1 MDDYTFDAGT
11 PADALSNL
19 SEPNL
24 IKTPD
29 AEETAEE
36 KEANYE
42 KLDKILES
50 GVPVTHNM
58 PNLLST
64 PVIFGDLSAEPKVQ
78 QTAADKP
85 AWMRAMEWVS
95 DGAADIYRNLFNEN
109 AQTLRNANRWA
120 PALGVSAQYLVDHP
134 DEMER
139 AKKAYNDQA
148 TWGFMQGQYYSGDAL
163 DGMYPELIALRKS
176 DTVGTAQALENF
188 SDLRDTRFILQAAG
202 DFASYTGQLFSDAF
216 QSGTDMVR
224 LYDAQMKAVESG
236 DIEENRPSIE
246 ALANKLKEEEKN
258 EPDTFAG
265 KVVYEAIKQLT
276 IYGTQGIRALQ
287 YVPKSMAIAMTAAA
301 PAALAAGSASLG
313 TGAVAVETAAGL
325 TGAAWGLRT
334 GLFKEIA
341 KQSMA
346 DRYWE
351 LAQRKDANGKPL
363 YSRGQMLADS
373 TIVGGINGAVELGLL
388 EFGYAPIKA
397 AWGDKAAKSILKNA
411 AAQRQIV
418 DEGKLALA
426 RIAALGATKQYA
438 RSVGSELVEEGV
450 QQTVSDVADNM
461 EYALHGK
468 QGKYHTAKDVLN
480 DAVDAMVQAV
490 PAAIGMGGMGAAAHG
505 VGHYKAMSALA
516 SVKVQDW
523 RENYQRQVEQAA
535 LEALVQQKEK
545 NNLAKE
551 NPEVYGKVIQAQAE
565 KNDMG
570 TIYVD
575 AQELSRT
582 EEGVAVLN
590 DAVER
595 GMVTPEQVE
604 QSVKN
609 GTDMEIPTGIF
620 AQMSDSNFD
629 TKTMMDASTMNKG
642 GIHRAALRQ
651 RAERMEAL
659 RKELSN
665 IANDTSDAVSEEI
678 MRDHFADADEE
689 TQQLARDV
697 VYRNPYDLESAY
709 REALKDVR
717 GQLED
722 ILGFDAYWNYQPQG
736 VAKVVVDQGTH
747 SNVQTGRGLRMSN
760 NDKWWS
766 DMYRDL
772 GRKATKEEMLYI
784 AYEDQKNEVQHYA
797 SPEEAAQWE
806 KETGDLLHQYEKLRD
821 MEQTFQQLTQED
833 YAIRKSFK
841 TKEGAAVYKETA
853 QTLAANGQA
862 QAAKENAYIYAR
874 MAERWAD
881 IRHEYG
887 DTAYTAQDFAAAH
900 PIRFGGKAKN
910 GQFGKPITNMSINL
924 DAPTPVITIEE
935 KYAGMDWRDL
945 RRKLPGTVED
955 DIVSKKNDKGE
966 YIPYVNEA
974 TGNKIIVTKK
984 SLNHFKTD
992 HTSNHEATKE
1002 RENTL
1007 HYEMIA
1013 AIPAILKQGIWI
1025 EEHQDYH
1032 GKVLGIVRIIA
1043 PVKIRNHTYAVK
1055 ITVKKQ
1061 NVLYKIESGE
1071 YTKFNAYDIETKKEP
1086 VIGSTSTDSHSK
1098 EVTPPQP
1105 IPITSSI
1112 LSIRNFLKNVNDNLG
1127 KPYINPDGTPNYG
1140 IYFGDNKTGG
1150 VMYITPKKKQY
1161 EQRNNQAYQQGK
1173 LRAAYDTHTGAIHL
1187 FDAADQSSFIHE
1199 TAHMWLSEMEDMA
1212 GKEGAPQ
1219 QLVSDLQTIRDW
1231 AGYAPEKLADYKGT
1245 NLEKEFAGHAAAI
1258 EKARQSG
1265 DAVAIKAAEERWMQ
1279 ERFARGFERYMAEGK
1294 APTKELTGVF
1304 RRFKKWLIGIYQ
1316 DLKNLGKEPP
1326 DDVKRVMDRMLAS
1339 DQDIELWAKTRE
1351 LNAWDRKGFSGD
1363 LKGPEGEMIRKWN
1376 EEIKERSKEQL
1387 IKEFIAE
1394 EQEDWETSRKESLEK
1409 ERLDY
1414 EKQLCDENEIYRIEN
1429 LYNHMPEGRQAI
1441 LEQNGF
1447 KDEAEFRQALQE
1459 AGGSLEE
1466 RSAAYM
1472 AEREQLY
1479 AEMMPTYEDICKAA
1493 DERLASTNG
1502 QARLNDLEANA
1513 MRRKLNGY
1521 VAECIRAMQEVG
1533 QLKGNENEVRTQLRQ
1548 LLGIDTPEDKE
1559 KAAKGRIDSII
1570 LSRNE
1575 EIRNLKE
1582 SLAKEKEKGKASQKD
1597 SKEQIKEL
1605 KQALQEVIK
1614 GLNQARDM
1622 SSTSYVKMLEL
1633 SRRELEGMKVS
1644 EATTWR
1650 HFEIKAKAASHRADQ
1665 HMSAGNFEQAMLEKG
1680 NAQKF
1685 YCMARAAKDNEEYVR
1700 KAMEG
1705 QKGTLDNQGNER
1717 YGIKGILN
1725 RISRAKD
1732 PVRMGMHSRYFLQH
1746 LAYNLGITE
1755 RDGRPPTA
1763 DGKIIGLDWQYIYR
1777 DLSPDYCLAENSEGA
1792 IDKPNEN
1799 SIVAPWIRNIVDG
1812 KERMNYQDLSLAQF
1826 RDIDQAINAL
1836 YKSGRRDY
1844 EATTI
1849 LDENGKQIGLPDA
1862 IQELAQSMQQNPEW
1876 NPQQIKNDQNK
1887 KGRLKDKMSDAV
1899 LALTKIEVILDDMG
1913 QKWKQFIWNPI
1924 DRADRKEIA
1933 MQQEAV
1939 RQFAKICHMYT
1950 PQEWQHMRTDK
1961 SWTVGRTTN
1970 FTHEQILA
1978 MALNWGNKEGR
1989 QRIMDYYHVNEADME
2004 DLFTRALTTKDLDF
2018 LEAVWDSLRQYWPE
2032 RNAVQ
2037 ERLYGV
2043 GLGQVRAMP
2052 FTINGRKVS
2061 GGYYPIRYDPQLSV
2075 NAKEHEMDD
2084 IVKTQLSGS
2093 STMAIGMG
2101 STKSRS
2107 KKVTG
2112 MGLDLSLDVWP
2123 AAINEA
2129 IHHICMREAVTDVY
2143 KIIAHPDIQ
2152 KIIQENYGMH
2162 TYDAIKQWTKDCWKT
2177 DVQKM
2182 TSMGRMLERL
2192 RRKTSYAVMAYRT
2205 STALLNALNI
2215 FPMMNRIGA
2224 INTIR
2229 ALSEFGLGFYKGT
2242 KTYQQN
2248 RQFVMQNSPMMADR
2262 MNNIDRDMQQGMN
2275 FQAEPGSSMTSV
2287 RFKQMRDR
2295 VGRYGYW
2302 FITETDLMCSM
2313 ALWKYTYSQTL
2324 KEQVSSGKTDPGVI
2338 TDQAVL
2344 AADKAVRDV
2353 FGSGRVK
2360 DQPDMMRRND
2370 WISQLAPFY
2379 SYSNTV
2385 LNSLINAGY
2394 QWKKGNKLALFNA
2407 MLFWVVLP
2415 TVFETAYRE
2424 AVAGDDDPDKILK
2437 KMGIKLVANTAQGI
2451 PVVRDTLEDSLYAIM
2466 GLPTFENSNVL
2477 GVSLFEEIGKTVQA
2491 VMSPNKDWTDVG
2503 RGVSRIA
2510 NRYYGFSDTLTDAFW
2525 TLMRFSLVDTDKSVG
2540 TLLNSVIFDRRY
2552 KTLKERQRAEHKK
2565 ETEKRK
2571 GDKQ

>member
-1 MDDYTFDAGT
+1 MD
-11 PADALSNL
+11 
-19 SEPNL
+19 
-24 IKTPD
+24 
-29 AEETAEE
+29 
-36 KEANYE
+36 E
-42 KLDKILES
+42 KLDP
-50 GVPVTHNM
+50 GVQ
-58 PNLLST
+58 S
-64 PVIFGDLSAEPKVQ
+64 VIDDVNNGKMTTKYQSEG
-78 QTAADKP
+78 KP
-85 AWMRAMEWVS
+85 ALLFDTNTIYSDEKGEQWRKENDYGGTLWERASSQAMDV
-95 DGAADIYRNLFNEN
+95 YRNLFSDD
-109 AQTLRNANRWA
+109 AVQMR
-120 PALGVSAQYLVDHP
+120 D
-134 DEMER
+134 
-139 AKKAYNDQA
+139 AKKLGEELGISSQFLMDNQ
-148 TWGFMQGQYYSGDAL
+148 DAL
-163 DGMYPELIALRKS
+163 EEARKIHSEAIQWSFLSGQPFSAENIDSMYPEIKTMRAADPVGASIALKNYT
-176 DTVGTAQALENF
+176 DVK
-188 SDLRDTRFILQAAG
+188 DTRNLFKPIT
-202 DFASYTGQLFSDAF
+202 DFVSDTGQLFSDAAAN
-216 QSGTDMVR
+216 GADMVR

-236 DIEENRPSIE
+236 DIEGNRPSIE

-301 PAALAAGSASLG
+301 PAALATGAASFG

-351 LAQRKDANGKPL
+351 LAQRKDANGNAL

-468 QGKYHTAKDVLN
+468 QGKYHTANDVLN

-490 PAAIGMGGMGAAAHG
+490 PAAIGMGGMGAAVHG
-505 VGHYKAMSALA
+505 VGHYKSMSALA
-516 SVKVQDW
+516 SIKVQDW
-523 RENYQRQVEQAA
+523 RESYQRQVEQAA
-535 LEALVQQKEK
+535 LEALAQQKEK

-551 NPEVYGKVIQAQAE
+551 NPEVYGKVIQAQAD

-609 GTDMEIPTGIF
+609 GTDMEIPTGVF
-620 AQMSDSNFD
+620 AQMSDSTFD

-651 RAERMEAL
+651 RAERMEVL

-697 VYRNPYDLESAY
+697 VYRNPYDLENAY
-709 REALKDVR
+709 KEALKDVR
-717 GQLED
+717 SQLED

-772 GRKATKEEMLYI
+772 GRKATKDEMLYI

-806 KETGDLLHQYEKLRD
+806 KETGDLLHQYEKLRG
-821 MEQTFQQLTQED
+821 MEQTFQQLAQED

-853 QTLAANGQA
+853 QTLAAHGQA

-910 GQFGKPITNMSINL
+910 GQFGQPMRDENKVFVRDENDNIDWGYITKSVTFPNGKVMPAAPIRMQIGFQYGVDISGAGYAHLKSRHEKQIESQYGNIENEIKYLLNHGEYLTYRKARNGADRIIIAMQDDSGEKGIQIILDYDNDNHYYSIISVMPRSKRQLRKIKKEALLLNKGETL
-924 DAPTPVITIEE
+924 LIATGSEPVYTSRTAKAGSSDDSFLRSSNASFTYSLAEAKE
-935 KYAGMDWRDL
+935 KYKDFVYHD
-945 RRKLPGTVED
+945 
-955 DIVSKKNDKGE
+955 
-966 YIPYVNEA
+966 
-974 TGNKIIVTKK
+974 
-984 SLNHFKTD
+984 
-992 HTSNHEATKE
+992 
-1002 RENTL
+1002 EN
-1007 HYEMIA
+1007 
-1013 AIPAILKQGIWI
+1013 G
-1025 EEHQDYH
+1025 
-1032 GKVLGIVRIIA
+1032 R
-1043 PVKIRNHTYAVK
+1043 
-1055 ITVKKQ
+1055 
-1061 NVLYKIESGE
+1061 
-1071 YTKFNAYDIETKKEP
+1071 
-1086 VIGSTSTDSHSK
+1086 
-1098 EVTPPQP
+1098 
-1105 IPITSSI
+1105 
-1112 LSIRNFLKNVNDNLG
+1112 
-1127 KPYINPDGTPNYG
+1127 
-1140 IYFGDNKTGG
+1140 
-1150 VMYITPKKKQY
+1150 QY
-1161 EQRNNQAYQQGK
+1161 NQKYQQGK
-1173 LRAAYDTHTGAIHL
+1173 MQAAYDTHTGAIHL

-1199 TAHMWLSEMEDMA
+1199 TAHMWLSEMENMA

-1231 AGYAPEKLADYKGT
+1231 AEYTPEKLSDYKGT
-1245 NLEKEFAGHAAAI
+1245 KLEKEFAGHAAAI
-1258 EKARQSG
+1258 EKARQSD

-1326 DDVKRVMDRMLAS
+1326 EDVKRVMDRMLAS

-1447 KDEAEFRQALQE
+1447 KDEAEFRQALQK

-1521 VAECIRAMQEVG
+1521 IAECIRAMQELG
-1533 QLKGNENEVRTQLRQ
+1533 QLKGNENEVKTQLRQ

-1725 RISRAKD
+1725 RISRTKD

-1777 DLSPDYCLAENSEGA
+1777 DLSPDYCLAENSEGG

-1887 KGRLKDKMSDAV
+1887 RGRLKDKMSDAV

-1961 SWTVGRTTN
+1961 SWAVGRTTN

-2043 GLGQVRAMP
+2043 GLGQVRAMS

-2162 TYDAIKQWTKDCWKT
+2162 TYDALKQWTKDCWKT

-2248 RQFVMQNSPMMADR
+2248 RQFVMENSPMMADR

-2313 ALWKYTYSQTL
+2313 ALWKYTYGQTL
-2324 KEQVSSGKTDPGVI
+2324 KEQVSGGKTDPGVI

-2360 DQPDMMRRND
+2360 DQPAMMRRND

-2424 AVAGDDDPDKILK
+2424 AVAGNDDPDKILK
-2437 KMGIKLVANTAQGI
+2437 KMGIKLVANTVQGV

-2477 GVSLFEEIGKTVQA
+2477 GVSLFEEMGKTVQA

-2525 TLMRFSLVDTDKSVG
+2525 TLMRFSLVDTDRSVG

-2552 KTLKERQRAEHKK
+2552 KTLKERQRAEHNK

>member
-1 MDDYTFDAGT
+1 MDDYTFDAGN

-50 GVPVTHNM
+50 GVPVTHDI

-64 PVIFGDLSAEPKVQ
+64 PVIFGDLSTEPKTQ
-78 QTAADKP
+78 QPAADKP
-85 AWMRAMEWVS
+85 AWLRAMEWVS

-139 AKKAYNDQA
+139 AKQAYNKQA

-188 SDLRDTRFILQAAG
+188 SDLRDTRFIFQAAG

-236 DIEENRPSIE
+236 DIESNRPSIE

-373 TIVGGINGAVELGLL
+373 TIVGGINGSVELGLL

-490 PAAIGMGGMGAAAHG
+490 PAAIGMGGMGAAVHG
-505 VGHYKAMSALA
+505 VGHYKSMSALA
-516 SVKVQDW
+516 SIKVQDW
-523 RENYQRQVEQAA
+523 RESYQRQVEQAA
-535 LEALVQQKEK
+535 LEALAQQKEK

-551 NPEVYGKVIQAQAE
+551 NPEVYGKVIQAQAN

-609 GTDMEIPTGIF
+609 GTDMEIPTGVF
-620 AQMSDSNFD
+620 AQMSDSTFD

-651 RAERMEAL
+651 RAERMETL

-697 VYRNPYDLESAY
+697 VYRNPYDLENAY
-709 REALKDVR
+709 KEALKDVR

-772 GRKATKEEMLYI
+772 GRKANKDEMLYI

-821 MEQTFQQLTQED
+821 MEQTFQQLAQED

-887 DTAYTAQDFAAAH
+887 DTAYTAQDFAKAH
-900 PIRFGGKAKN
+900 PIVMNQQA
-910 GQFGKPITNMSINL
+910 GQFGQAMFNVRKSGTNTFEEFIKKINDRRQKGKPANKLMFTGNSGVIYAEAQVVHATTPHHGHVLSAEQLDDIDAHIGTVQNAAISNKKDTAVFSGIPVLTHVKGKLGDYYVVLEIDDKGTIWFKTGFPGKAESIENIIKTKIAEHSARIL
-924 DAPTPVITIEE
+924 SHNAQGPSSQNKTAISLLSIQKELSNVNE
-935 KYAGMDWRDL
+935 KYKQAGHD
-945 RRKLPGTVED
+945 
-955 DIVSKKNDKGE
+955 NQ
-966 YIPYVNEA
+966 
-974 TGNKIIVTKK
+974 
-984 SLNHFKTD
+984 
-992 HTSNHEATKE
+992 
-1002 RENTL
+1002 
-1007 HYEMIA
+1007 HYR
-1013 AIPAILKQGIWI
+1013 QG
-1025 EEHQDYH
+1025 Q
-1032 GKVLGIVRIIA
+1032 
-1043 PVKIRNHTYAVK
+1043 
-1055 ITVKKQ
+1055 
-1061 NVLYKIESGE
+1061 
-1071 YTKFNAYDIETKKEP
+1071 
-1086 VIGSTSTDSHSK
+1086 
-1098 EVTPPQP
+1098 
-1105 IPITSSI
+1105 
-1112 LSIRNFLKNVNDNLG
+1112 
-1127 KPYINPDGTPNYG
+1127 
-1140 IYFGDNKTGG
+1140 
-1150 VMYITPKKKQY
+1150 
-1161 EQRNNQAYQQGK
+1161 

-1199 TAHMWLSEMEDMA
+1199 TAHMWLSEMENMA
-1212 GKEGAPQ
+1212 GKESAPQ

-1245 NLEKEFAGHAAAI
+1245 KLEKEFAGHAAAI

-1265 DAVAIKAAEERWMQ
+1265 DAVAVKAAEERWMQ

-1351 LNAWDRKGFSGD
+1351 LNAWNRKGFSGD

-1376 EEIKERSKEQL
+1376 EEIKERIKEQL

-1409 ERLDY
+1409 EQLDY

-1447 KDEAEFRQALQE
+1447 KDEADFRQALQE

-1521 VAECIRAMQEVG
+1521 VAECIRAMQELG
-1533 QLKGNENEVRTQLRQ
+1533 QLKGNENEVRMQLRQ

-1582 SLAKEKEKGKASQKD
+1582 SLAKEKEKEKASQKD

-1605 KQALQEVIK
+1605 KQALQEVIQ

-1913 QKWKQFIWNPI
+1913 KKWKQFIWNPI

-1961 SWTVGRTTN
+1961 SWAVGRTTN

-2018 LEAVWDSLRQYWPE
+2018 LEAVWNSLRQYWPE

-2043 GLGQVRAMP
+2043 GLGQVRAMS

-2075 NAKEHEMDD
+2075 NAREHEMDD

-2162 TYDAIKQWTKDCWKT
+2162 TYDALKQWTKDCWKT

-2248 RQFVMQNSPMMADR
+2248 RQFVMENSPMMADR

-2275 FQAEPGSSMTSV
+2275 FEAEPGSSMTSV

-2313 ALWKYTYSQTL
+2313 ALWKYTYGQTL
-2324 KEQVSSGKTDPGVI
+2324 KEQVSGGKTDPGVI

-2360 DQPDMMRRND
+2360 DQPAMMRRND

-2385 LNSLINAGY
+2385 LNSLISAGY

-2424 AVAGDDDPDKILK
+2424 AVAGNDDPDKILK
-2437 KMGIKLVANTAQGI
+2437 KMGIKLVANTVQGV

-2466 GLPTFENSNVL
+2466 GLPTFESSNVL
-2477 GVSLFEEIGKTVQA
+2477 GVSLFEEMGKTVQA

-2525 TLMRFSLVDTDKSVG
+2525 TLMRFSLVDTDRSVG

-2552 KTLKERQRAEHKK
+2552 KTLKERQRTEHKK